1 MNMFSIGSFQE
12 VAYIFS
18 AILFIYGLKML
29 SKEDSAPAG
38 NLVSSI
44 GMLLA
49 VIVSLIEVVNPI
61 LVLSA
66 MLIGGLIG
74 SLFAIRVKMTSI
86 PEMVALFNG
95 FGGLSSY
102 LLAWSE
108 LQSLNSVNIITLIGA
123 LTIFIGGLTFSG
135 SLIAFFKLSEYLKST
150 PSFLNSL
157 SKYLLIICLAYL
169 GLFSSYILLQSFG
182 ISLSFQPNFE
192 LSFFIFLVV
201 SVFAGLVFV
210 LPIGGGDMPV
220 VISLLNS
227 LSGIAAALAGIVL
240 SNTALIV
247 AGCLVGASG
256 LVLTLIMA
264 KSMNRDLYNIFFVGY
279 KSSSSSQGEVD
290 GEIRPISSEDAY
302 LILESASSVLV
313 VPGYGMA
320 VAQAQ
325 HVVKELGDLLQEN
338 SCEVSFGIHPVAG
351 RMPGHMNV
359 LLAEANVSYDD
370 LFEPKDLNPKMSTI
384 DVVLVIG
391 ANDVVNPSA
400 TEEPGSPIYGM
411 PILEVHKSKTVIV
424 LKRSMSSGFA
434 GVQNPLFFKENSRM
448 LFGDAK
454 ETISKLVSE
463 FKD

>member
-108 LQSLNSVNIITLIGA
+108 LQNLNSVNVITLIGA

-157 SKYLLIICLAYL
+157 SKYLLVICLVYL

-210 LPIGGGDMPV
+210 LPIGGGAV
-220 VISLLNS
+220 SY
-227 LSGIAAALAGIVL
+227 
-240 SNTALIV
+240 TH
-247 AGCLVGASG
+247 
-256 LVLTLIMA
+256 LTL
-264 KSMNRDLYNIFFVGY
+264 
-279 KSSSSSQGEVD
+279 
-290 GEIRPISSEDAY
+290 P
-302 LILESASSVLV
+302 
-313 VPGYGMA
+313 
-320 VAQAQ
+320 
-325 HVVKELGDLLQEN
+325 
-338 SCEVSFGIHPVAG
+338 
-351 RMPGHMNV
+351 
-359 LLAEANVSYDD
+359 
-370 LFEPKDLNPKMSTI
+370 T
-384 DVVLVIG
+384 
-391 ANDVVNPSA
+391 
-400 TEEPGSPIYGM
+400 T
-411 PILEVHKSKTVIV
+411 
-424 LKRSMSSGFA
+424 
-434 GVQNPLFFKENSRM
+434 
-448 LFGDAK
+448 
-454 ETISKLVSE
+454 
-463 FKD
+463 

>member
-1 MNMFSIGSFQE
+1 MMDFDFTMLQQIG
-12 VAYIFS
+12 YIAS

-29 SKEDSAPAG
+29 SSESSAAKG
-38 NLVSSI
+38 NMVSSF

-49 VIVSLIEVVNPI
+49 I
-61 LVLSA
+61 LVTLIDVINPLLMLSA
-66 MLIGGLIG
+66 ILVGGSIGAV
-74 SLFAIRVKMTSI
+74 FALRVKMTSI

-102 LLAWSE
+102 FLAWSE
-108 LQSLNSVNIITLIGA
+108 FNNQTEISLVMTLTY
-123 LTIFIGGLTFSG
+123 LTIFIGGITFSG
-135 SLIAFFKLSEYLKST
+135 SLIAFFKLSEVLKNTSNFVNSASRWMLIFGC
-150 PSFLNSL
+150 SFALLCILQIVLNVSG
-157 SKYLLIICLAYL
+157 LLILEMDLIRIIFVCFLIASLITGLA
-169 GLFSSYILLQSFG
+169 
-182 ISLSFQPNFE
+182 
-192 LSFFIFLVV
+192 
-201 SVFAGLVFV
+201 FV

-227 LSGIAAALAGIVL
+227 LSGIAAALAGIIIT
-240 SNTALIV
+240 NTALIV

-264 KSMNRDLYNIFFVGY
+264 KSMNRTLYNIFFVGY
-279 KSSSSSQGEVD
+279 AASGSSDAEIE
-290 GEIRPISSEDAY
+290 GEIKPITAEDAF
-302 LILESASSVLV
+302 LVIEAARSVLI

-325 HVVKELGDLLQEN
+325 HVVKELGDLLEN
-338 SCEVSFGIHPVAG
+338 NDCEVSYGIHPVAG

-359 LLAEANVSYDD
+359 LLAEANVSYDN
-370 LFEPKDLNPKMSTI
+370 LLEPKDINPKMGI
-384 DVVLVIG
+384 VDVAIVIG

-400 TEEPGSPIYGM
+400 TEQPGSPIYGM
-411 PILEVHKSKTVIV
+411 PILEVYKAKTVMV

-454 ETISKLVSE
+454 ESISKLVAE
-463 FKD
+463 FKE

>member
-1 MNMFSIGSFQE
+1 MMDFDFTMLQQIG
-12 VAYIFS
+12 YIAS

-29 SKEDSAPAG
+29 SSESSAAKG
-38 NLVSSI
+38 NMVSSF

-49 VIVSLIEVVNPI
+49 I
-61 LVLSA
+61 LVTLIDVINPLLMLSA
-66 MLIGGLIG
+66 ILVGGSIGAV
-74 SLFAIRVKMTSI
+74 FALRVKMTSI

-102 LLAWSE
+102 FLAWSE
-108 LQSLNSVNIITLIGA
+108 FNNQTEISLVITLTY
-123 LTIFIGGLTFSG
+123 LTIFIGGITFSG
-135 SLIAFFKLSEYLKST
+135 SLIAFFKLSEVLKNTSNFVNSASRWMLIFGC
-150 PSFLNSL
+150 SFALLCILQIVLNVSGLLLLEMDLIRIIFVCFLIASL
-157 SKYLLIICLAYL
+157 ITGLA
-169 GLFSSYILLQSFG
+169 
-182 ISLSFQPNFE
+182 
-192 LSFFIFLVV
+192 
-201 SVFAGLVFV
+201 FV

-227 LSGIAAALAGIVL
+227 LSGIAAALAGIIIT
-240 SNTALIV
+240 NTALIV

-264 KSMNRDLYNIFFVGY
+264 KSMNRTLYNIFFVGY
-279 KSSSSSQGEVD
+279 AASGSSDAEIE
-290 GEIRPISSEDAY
+290 GEIKPITAEDAF
-302 LILESASSVLV
+302 LVIEAARSVLI

-325 HVVKELGDLLQEN
+325 HVVKELGDLLEN
-338 SCEVSFGIHPVAG
+338 NDCEVSYGIHPVAG

-359 LLAEANVSYDD
+359 LLAEANVSYDN
-370 LFEPKDLNPKMSTI
+370 LLEPKDINPKMGI
-384 DVVLVIG
+384 VDVAIVIG

-400 TEEPGSPIYGM
+400 TEQPGSPIYGM
-411 PILEVHKSKTVIV
+411 PILEVYKAKTVMV

-454 ETISKLVSE
+454 ESISKLVAE
-463 FKD
+463 FKE

>member
-1 MNMFSIGSFQE
+1 MMDFDFTMLQQIG
-12 VAYIFS
+12 YIAS

-29 SKEDSAPAG
+29 SSESSAAKG
-38 NLVSSI
+38 NMVSSF

-49 VIVSLIEVVNPI
+49 I
-61 LVLSA
+61 LVTLIDVINPVLMLSA
-66 MLIGGLIG
+66 ILVGGSIGAI
-74 SLFAIRVKMTSI
+74 FALRVKMTSI

-102 LLAWSE
+102 FLAWSE
-108 LQSLNSVNIITLIGA
+108 FNNQTEISLVMTLTY
-123 LTIFIGGLTFSG
+123 LTIFIGGITFSG
-135 SLIAFFKLSEYLKST
+135 SLIAFFKLSEVLKNTSNFVNSASRWMLIFGC
-150 PSFLNSL
+150 SFALLCILQIVLNVSG
-157 SKYLLIICLAYL
+157 LLILEMDLIRIIFVCFL
-169 GLFSSYILLQSFG
+169 IT
-182 ISLSFQPNFE
+182 SL
-192 LSFFIFLVV
+192 IT
-201 SVFAGLVFV
+201 GLVFV

-227 LSGIAAALAGIVL
+227 LSGIAAALAGIIIT
-240 SNTALIV
+240 NTALIV

-264 KSMNRDLYNIFFVGY
+264 KSMNRTLYNIFFVGY
-279 KSSSSSQGEVD
+279 AASGSSDAEIE
-290 GEIRPISSEDAY
+290 GEIKPITAEDAF
-302 LILESASSVLV
+302 LVIEAARSVLI

-325 HVVKELGDLLQEN
+325 HVVKELGDLLEN
-338 SCEVSFGIHPVAG
+338 NDCEVSYGIHPVAG

-359 LLAEANVSYDD
+359 LLAEANVSYDN
-370 LFEPKDLNPKMSTI
+370 LLEPKDINPKMDI
-384 DVVLVIG
+384 VDVAIVIG

-400 TEEPGSPIYGM
+400 TEQPGSPIYGM
-411 PILEVHKSKTVIV
+411 PILEVYKAKTVMV

-454 ETISKLVSE
+454 ESISKLVAE
-463 FKD
+463 FKE

>member
-1 MNMFSIGSFQE
+1 MMDFDFTMLQQIG
-12 VAYIFS
+12 YIAS

-29 SKEDSAPAG
+29 SSESSAAKG
-38 NLVSSI
+38 NMVSSF

-49 VIVSLIEVVNPI
+49 I
-61 LVLSA
+61 LVTLIDVINPVLMLSA
-66 MLIGGLIG
+66 ILVGGSIGAI
-74 SLFAIRVKMTSI
+74 FALRVKMTSI

-102 LLAWSE
+102 FLAWSE
-108 LQSLNSVNIITLIGA
+108 FNNQTEISLVMSLTY
-123 LTIFIGGLTFSG
+123 LTIFIGGITFSG
-135 SLIAFFKLSEYLKST
+135 SLIAFFKLSEVLKNTSNFVNSASRWMLIFGC
-150 PSFLNSL
+150 SFALLCILQIVLNVSG
-157 SKYLLIICLAYL
+157 LLILEMDLIRIIFVCFLIASLITGLA
-169 GLFSSYILLQSFG
+169 
-182 ISLSFQPNFE
+182 
-192 LSFFIFLVV
+192 
-201 SVFAGLVFV
+201 FV

-227 LSGIAAALAGIVL
+227 LSGIAAALAGIIIT
-240 SNTALIV
+240 NTALIV

-264 KSMNRDLYNIFFVGY
+264 KSMNRTLYNIFFVGY
-279 KSSSSSQGEVD
+279 AVSGSSDTEIE
-290 GEIRPISSEDAY
+290 GEIKPITAEDAF
-302 LILESASSVLV
+302 LVIEAARSVLI

-325 HVVKELGDLLQEN
+325 HVVKELGDLLEN
-338 SCEVSFGIHPVAG
+338 NDCEVSYGIHPVAG

-359 LLAEANVSYDD
+359 LLAEANVSYDN
-370 LFEPKDLNPKMSTI
+370 LLEPKDINPKMDI
-384 DVVLVIG
+384 VDVAIVIG

-400 TEEPGSPIYGM
+400 TEQPGSPIYGM
-411 PILEVHKSKTVIV
+411 PILEVYKAKTVMV

-454 ETISKLVSE
+454 ESISKLVAE
-463 FKD
+463 FKE